1 MSRPPTD
8 LLQLAV
14 GLFLQRYCY
23 ISSASPSLAST
34 RMQQT
39 VAVEQTP
46 RETSPRNRRQPPTSR
61 PPPIR
66 RSTEVDD
73 RTGVSFTIF
82 RVKNHTERQRSAEHR
97 SNTLTRISR
106 SGISSNVT
114 RERAD
119 TKTTTATQV
128 TRNTK
133 ITRGVKQV
141 NNLLLSTAR
150 GLRSSPIRSVRTGP
164 HI

>member
-1 MSRPPTD
+1 MASSVGDRPRSVTRHH
-8 LLQLAV
+8 LRRVTAANRSTAARRRAV
-14 GLFLQRYCY
+14 PATIGLFLQRYCY
-23 ISSASPSLAST
+23 ISSASPPSLAST

-82 RVKNHTERQRSAEHR
+82 RVKIHTERQRSAEHR

-128 TRNTK
+128 TR
-133 ITRGVKQV
+133 TR
-141 NNLLLSTAR
+141 R
-150 GLRSSPIRSVRTGP
+150 
-164 HI
+164 